1 MIAFLLI
8 VGLSFG
14 AMASILTSM
23 VGDYLYEEKITS
35 QGASLES
42 LASRVAPAFCKGDT
56 AAVRDTLR
64 EAAAQMN
71 ARILLCD
78 ADGKVQ
84 ADTQGLI
91 NGHRLDQS
99 EVASVLV
106 MGTPLDYAV
115 HRESTGEVL
124 DPQGALLFM
133 GRETDWDSYCAAAV
147 VWSNEVIGA
156 LVQVTSAETMM
167 RSLYQMRDRALF
179 VLVVTAIAA
188 LVASL
193 VLARVITRP
202 INRLMRG
209 IQHMSRGDFSSRVVV
224 KGSGE
229 MRRLAQA
236 FNSMSEKVETLDQS
250 RNQFVSNASH
260 ELKTPLATM
269 KIMIQSLIYQPEM
282 DRALRTEF
290 LTDIDKEIDRLSAII
305 SDLLTLVKMDSSSIT
320 LTKEELIL
328 GDLCADTRRLLA
340 PMAEKKKQRIILDI
354 SDPCLMTADKS
365 KLTQVVYNLV
375 ENAVKYTQEGGE
387 IRVSLARVGR
397 DALLTV
403 SDNGPGIPKEALPHV
418 FDRFFRVDKA
428 RSREG
433 GGTGL
438 GLSIVKQF
446 VALHGGDIRAESEL
460 GKGSSFIVTLPLR
473 ETAQQGAR

>member
-1 MIAFLLI
+1 
-8 VGLSFG
+8 
-14 AMASILTSM
+14 MASILTSM
-23 VGDYLYEEKITS
+23 VGDYLYEEKINT
-35 QGASLES
+35 QGAALES
-42 LASRVAPAFCKGDT
+42 LASRVAPSLFRGDT
-56 AAVRDTLR
+56 EAIRDTLR

-84 ADTQGLI
+84 ADTRGLS
-91 NGHRLDQS
+91 NGHRLDQR
-99 EVASVLV
+99 EIASILV

-124 DPQGALLFM
+124 DPRGALF
-133 GRETDWDSYCAAAV
+133 RAQETDWDSYCAAAV

-167 RSLYQMRDRALF
+167 RSLFQMRDRALF
-179 VLVVTAIAA
+179 ILVLTAVAA
-188 LVASL
+188 LAASL
-193 VLARVITRP
+193 ILARVITRP
-202 INRLMRG
+202 ISRLMRG

-236 FNSMSEKVETLDQS
+236 FNAMSEKVETLDQS

-269 KIMIQSLIYQPEM
+269 KIMIQSLILQPDM

-290 LTDIDKEIDRLSAII
+290 LTDIDREIDRLSAII
-305 SDLLTLVKMDSSSIT
+305 SDLLTLVKMDSSDIR

-328 GDLCADTRRLLA
+328 GDLCADTQRLLA
-340 PMAEKKKQRIILDI
+340 PMAEKKNQRIILDI

-365 KLTQVVYNLV
+365 KLTQVVYTLV
-375 ENAVKYTQEGGE
+375 ENAVKYTQEGSE

-397 DALLTV
+397 DAQMIV
-403 SDNGPGIPKEALPHV
+403 SDNGPGIPKDALPHI

-428 RSREG
+428 RSRET

-446 VALHGGDIRAESEL
+446 VTLHGGDIRAESEL
-460 GKGSSFIVTLPLR
+460 GKGTRFIVTLPLR
-473 ETAQQGAR
+473 EGALPGGR